1 MIVKESPAGTA
12 RVDGVKLIPST
23 EIVTAVVCPVG
34 VTGVVVPDDPACSG
48 LVEPRDEEGDDE
60 EDEAEADAEACGAA
74 SEACALVVAKSGRI
88 SKPRLLSTNAVHTTH
103 VRTQDRCNAG

>member
-34 VTGVVVPDDPACSG
+34 VTCAAASEESACSV

-88 SKPRLLSTNAVHTTH
+88 SKPKLLSTNAVHTTH
-103 VRTQDRCNAG
+103 VRT